1 MWKQHNGF
9 WHDDEFPAVH
19 MVSGSAAGNMRDA
32 RVRAAF
38 CAARGIDA
46 GALVTAEQV
55 HGSLTV
61 VAGDLNRGSC
71 MAGADGLITA
81 EKNLP
86 LAIYTADC
94 VPVFFACK
102 NRAACGVVH
111 AGWRGLAGGII
122 RATVVRF
129 GQQFNIQPTELF
141 AAIGPHIQK
150 CCYEV
155 GAELKKVFSMRRDE
169 THLDLDA
176 VAVRQL
182 EECGVGAVS
191 SCGRCSGHE
200 TDLFFSYRRQ
210 KTAERMMSLI
220 VL

>member
-1 MWKQHNGF
+1 
-9 WHDDEFPAVH
+9 
-19 MVSGSAAGNMRDA
+19 MVSGAPAGNMRDGRA
-32 RVRAAF
+32 RAAF
-38 CAARGIDA
+38 CAAHGIDA
-46 GALVTAEQV
+46 DRLVTAEQV
-55 HGSLTV
+55 HGTLTV

-71 MAGADGLITA
+71 ITGADGLITT
-81 EKNLP
+81 ENNLP

-94 VPVFFACK
+94 VPVFFVSK

-122 RATVVRF
+122 RTAVLKFEQR
-129 GQQFNIQPTELF
+129 FNIMPGDLM

-155 GAELKKVFSMRRDE
+155 GAELRNTFSMAPAE
-169 THLDLDA
+169 THLDMNA

-182 EECGVGAVS
+182 KECGVNAIS

-220 VL
+220 ML